1 MENPADLNSLKISTT
16 DDILG
21 VIGGLG
27 LLLSPYLAYKLYKDV
42 YKYKKYSVIKSDC
55 KKLIENRECKE
66 I

>member
-42 YKYKKYSVIKSDC
+42 YKYKKYSTIKSDC
-55 KKLIENRECKE
+55 QKLIENRECKE